1 MTKKQLRN
9 KKSAAAAEA
18 AEGAD
23 GVERAPEAEE
33 AEPPKKL
40 ARGRYSLRVNN
51 NSYDKT
57 T

>member
-18 AEGAD
+18 ADGAD
-23 GVERAPEAEE
+23 GAERAPEAEE

-40 ARGRYSLRVNN
+40 ARGRYSLRVKN